1 MGSGSCPSVRPTVTE
16 RTSRRE
22 RRGAVRARSLAVPTC
37 ARAHGTRSEA
47 ATRCLSH
54 RRLRVTTHPTWTTT
68 TPQLLERAR
77 AGDRPALEA
86 LLARHQRS
94 VYRFGLKMCRDE
106 EDAKD
111 ILQETLLAVARNVKD
126 FRGASSVSTWLYTIA
141 RSFCIKKR
149 RRSKFAPE
157 QEESL
162 DAREPGEAA
171 RQIADPARPP
181 DDTLAGR
188 QIEIAL
194 EQAIASLDPMY
205 REVLVLR
212 DVEGLT
218 APEVGEVMGLSVEAV
233 KSRLHRA
240 RVAIRA
246 AVAPLLGIPGAA
258 EAARGAP
265 SASPPG
271 ALPGHRRA
279 VLEAPRG
286 RDRREALRRHGDATS
301 PAVRPATRAASRSRR
316 RWRSARRPHSPRCP
330 RPCRRRSGR
339 R

>member
-1 MGSGSCPSVRPTVTE
+1 MDANDT
-16 RTSRRE
+16 
-22 RRGAVRARSLAVPTC
+22 
-37 ARAHGTRSEA
+37 
-47 ATRCLSH
+47 
-54 RRLRVTTHPTWTTT
+54 
-68 TPQLLERAR
+68 QLLERAR
-77 AGDRPALEA
+77 EGDRQALEA

-162 DAREPGEAA
+162 EAREPGEAA

-181 DDTLAGR
+181 DETLAGR
-188 QIEIAL
+188 QIEVAL

-240 RVAIRA
+240 RVAVRA
-246 AVAPLLGIPGAA
+246 AVAPLLGIP
-258 EAARGAP
+258 EAASAP
-265 SASPPG
+265 VA
-271 ALPGHRRA
+271 A
-279 VLEAPRG
+279 VA
-286 RDRREALRRHGDATS
+286 ALRQAQGEE
-301 PAVRPATRAASRSRR
+301 
-316 RWRSARRPHSPRCP
+316 RCP
-330 RPCRRRSGR
+330 DIVDLFSKHLEGEISANLCAEMERHLSRCPACDARCQSLQKTLALCKAAPLPEVPASVQASVRDALRQLLALGR
-339 R
+339 